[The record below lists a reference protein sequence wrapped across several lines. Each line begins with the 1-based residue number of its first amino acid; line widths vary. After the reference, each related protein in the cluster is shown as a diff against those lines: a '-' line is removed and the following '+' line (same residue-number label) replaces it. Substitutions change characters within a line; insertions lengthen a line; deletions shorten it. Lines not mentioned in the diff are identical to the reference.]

1 MLYFCACRAV
11 SLRINN
17 STMMKH
23 QTISIRND
31 DGTEVIAQAPLIIS
45 ASRATD
51 IPAFYADWFFRRLD
65 KGYVRWRNPFSGQD
79 SYVSFSNTRFIVL
92 WSKNPAPLLPH
103 LSTLKE
109 RRIGCYVQFTL
120 NDYEAERL
128 EPNVPPLM
136 QRIDT
141 FRRLV
146 DVLGF
151 GAVIWR
157 FDPLILTDKIN
168 IDTLLE
174 KIAHIAHALAGYTE
188 KLVFSFADIESYKKV
203 SRNLRQSGINYRE
216 WDEDSM
222 REFAVRLSTTN
233 RDNWKLTLATCAEAI
248 DLSEYGIEHNRCI
261 DPKLIS
267 RLAPDDA
274 ILQNFLY
281 NAKTDNGQRKACG
294 CILSKDIG
302 AYNTCTHGCLYC
314 YANTSS
320 ASAFSNYKRAIANP
334 LADSII

>member
-1 MLYFCACRAV
+1 
-11 SLRINN
+11 
-17 STMMKH
+17 MMKH

-31 DGTEVIAQAPLIIS
+31 NGTEVIAQAPLIIS

-51 IPAFYADWFFRRLD
+51 IPAFYTDWFFRRLE

-79 SYVSFSNTRFIVL
+79 SYVSFGNTRFIVF
-92 WSKNPAPLLPH
+92 WSKNPAPLLPQ

-109 RRIGCYVQFTL
+109 RGIGCYIQYTL
-120 NDYEAERL
+120 NDYETEGL
-128 EPNVPPLM
+128 EPNVPPLQ
-136 QRIDT
+136 QRIET

-157 FDPLILTDKIN
+157 FDPLILTYRIT

-174 KIAHIAHALAGYTE
+174 KIAHIADVLAGYAE

-203 SRNLRQSGINYRE
+203 SRNLRHSGINYRE
-216 WDEDSM
+216 WDEEYM
-222 REFAVRLSTTN
+222 REFASRLSAMN
-233 RDNWKLTLATCAEAI
+233 GNNCDFRLATCAEFI

-261 DPKLIS
+261 DPELIS
-267 RLAPDDA
+267 RLAPDDSV
-274 ILQNFLY
+274 LQNFLY
-281 NAKTDNGQRKACG
+281 NARGDSGQRKACG

-302 AYNTCTHGCLYC
+302 AYNTCAHGCLYC
-314 YANTSS
+314 YANRTIYANASS
-320 ASAFSNYKRAIANP
+320 DIM
-334 LADSII
+334 IT